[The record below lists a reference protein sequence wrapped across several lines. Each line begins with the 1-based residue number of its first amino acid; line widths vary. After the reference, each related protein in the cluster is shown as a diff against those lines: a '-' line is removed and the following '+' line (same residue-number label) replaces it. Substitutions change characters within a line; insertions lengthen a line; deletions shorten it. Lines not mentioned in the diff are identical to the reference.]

1 MSKNYDKD
9 KILIYYYNGGLKNM
23 EEYILKFSKVRDK
36 TLKSIEAMNKERT
49 SVVKKFNAFK
59 TKIYLSLLLEFI
71 VKVFG
76 ISMIAVGV
84 TTLAGINVT
93 KYIFLIDLAI
103 IFVFMIVY
111 DMMYNHVKVKT
122 SDTGGNHNQKL
133 LNAIARLTRS
143 YITKWFPGIFDKYI
157 HELKSITD
165 RLDNLHSGTET
176 ISYALSVLTY
186 GFIQTL
192 FDIPDERMYYFGK
205 ESEIRKAIDLMPVT
219 WAIEFKEAMEELKT
233 ICRAYLNDSGQF
245 QAVLDELTMP
255 LTLSLLQHYC
265 RKNIISREELKD
277 VIELDDKTEELIYNS
292 PIMTQFDVIMT

>member
-1 MSKNYDKD
+1 MDKF
-9 KILIYYYNGGLKNM
+9 
-23 EEYILKFSKVRDK
+23 ILKFSKVRDK
-36 TLKSIEAMNKERT
+36 TLQSIKAMNKEQA
-49 SVVKKFNAFK
+49 SVVRKFNAFK
-59 TKIYLSLLLEFI
+59 TKIYLSLLLEF
-71 VKVFG
+71 VAKVFV
-76 ISMIAVGV
+76 ISMIVVGV
-84 TTLAGINVT
+84 TTLTGINVT
-93 KYIFLIDLAI
+93 KYIFLIDLTI
-103 IFVFMIVY
+103 IFVIMIVY
-111 DMMYNHVKVKT
+111 DMMYNRVKVKT

-143 YITKWFPGIFDKYI
+143 YITRLFPGIFDKYI

-165 RLDNLHSGTET
+165 RLDNLHSGTNT

-205 ESEIRKAIDLMPVT
+205 ESEIRKAYYLMPET
-219 WAIEFKEAMEELKT
+219 WVNEYNEALEELKT
-233 ICRAYLNDSGQF
+233 ICKAYLNDSGQF

-277 VIELDDKTEELIYNS
+277 IIELDEKTEELVYKT
-292 PIMTQFDVIMT
+292 PIMTQFDVTMT